1 MPDATGSDDRPNV
14 LWVLTDQHNARALG
28 YAGHPDVETPNLD
41 RLAAEGVAFERAYCP
56 SPVCGP
62 ARASLFAGEYPREH
76 GFRTNNDGFDDR
88 RDAGL
93 LPGRLSAAGYHAALA
108 GKLHF
113 TPKAAPHGF
122 DRRWLH
128 DAPYDTYHAEEPWTS
143 DYVRWLADR
152 RECDRADVIA
162 TANDDEAAFIERG
175 DLHRFLLGS
184 DWRADAEHA
193 NTWVTDRA
201 VEYLRDE
208 RPAGDPFF
216 LFASYFGPHQPMRAP
231 GEWAEMYD
239 PEAVTIPETFD
250 LDPDRPVV
258 RAKEAR
264 SAPLRHLRDHPWPEE
279 RYREVL
285 AAYFGQISM
294 IDRGV
299 GRLLDEL
306 ERQGIREDTVV
317 VFAADHGEHMG
328 QFGWFFKGT
337 MYEGAARVPLVVS
350 DPARPDAAGERTDR
364 VVNTL
369 DLYATLAARCG
380 LDPTPEKP
388 SRDLGPLLAD
398 PDRADWADET
408 FAELPEQW
416 LLVGAGHKLI
426 RARTPGGDVVHELY
440 DLSADPVDGTDVWG
454 DPDHRAAQSELVRAL
469 NDRRPRSTRSA
480 RE

>member
-1 MPDATGSDDRPNV
+1 MPGAAEADDPNV
-14 LWVLTDQHNARALG
+14 LWILTDQHNARALG
-28 YAGHPDVETPNLD
+28 YAGHPDVETPNID
-41 RLAAEGVAFERAYCP
+41 RLADEGVAFERTYSP

-62 ARASLFAGEYPREH
+62 ARASLFTGEYPREH
-76 GFRTNNDGFDDR
+76 GFLTNNGGFDDR
-88 RDAGL
+88 RGAGL
-93 LPGRLSAAGYHAALA
+93 LPERLSAAGYHTALA
-108 GKLHF
+108 GKLHL

-122 DRRWLH
+122 DYRRLH

-152 RECDRADVIA
+152 RDWDRERVIA
-162 TANDDEAAFIERG
+162 TASDDEVAFIERG
-175 DLHRFLLGS
+175 DLYGFLLGS
-184 DWRADAEHA
+184 DWRDDAEHS

-201 VEYLRDE
+201 VAYLRDE
-208 RPAGDPFF
+208 RPEGDPFF

-231 GEWAEMYD
+231 GEWADLYD
-239 PEAVTIPETFD
+239 PAEITLPTTFD
-250 LDPDRPVV
+250 LDRDRPVV
-258 RAKEAR
+258 RATEAG
-264 SAPLRHLRDHPWPEE
+264 SAPLCHLRDHPWPEA

-317 VFAADHGEHMG
+317 VFAADHGDHMG

-337 MYEGAARVPLVVS
+337 MYEGAARVPLVLS
-350 DPARPDAAGERTDR
+350 DPAYPGTAGERSDR
-364 VVNTL
+364 VVNAL

-380 LDPTPEKP
+380 LAPTPEKP
-388 SRDLGPLLAD
+388 SRDLAPLLAA
-398 PDRADWADET
+398 PDRTDWADET
-408 FAELPEQW
+408 FSELRDQW
-416 LLVGAGHKLI
+416 LLVGEGHKLV

-440 DLSADPVDGTDVWG
+440 DLSTEPPDETDVWG
-454 DPDHRAAQSELVRAL
+454 DPGHRDAQERLVRRL
-469 NDRRPRSTRSA
+469 NDRRPESRSA